1 MTNTIDNELV
11 LIGKIM
17 PGIQHLAVN
26 NKKACSLKMK
36 IDDKYSSN
44 TIPIIFINPN
54 EEELKK
60 CKNKEISIIG
70 HVEAKWSIRIIVD
83 AYKVDDE
90 VIVKVEQCNDEL

>member
-1 MTNTIDNELV
+1 MTNTIDNEIV
-11 LIGKIM
+11 LIGKII

-26 NKKACSLKMK
+26 NQKACRLRMK

-83 AYKVDDE
+83 SYKIDE
-90 VIVKVEQCNDEL
+90 EDIQVMIKTM